1 MNIEHETFFKMLADR
16 TRMRALMLMQSED
29 ELCVCELTHALKL
42 SQPKISRH
50 LAQLREAGLVIVRR
64 EGLWMHYQINPALP
78 DWALTIL
85 KNSLL
90 GSEQDKTFRQD
101 DSRLCR
107 MQGRPGTSCGA

>member
-1 MNIEHETFFKMLADR
+1 MLADR

-50 LAQLREAGLVIVRR
+50 LAQLREAGLVRVRR

-78 DWALTIL
+78 AWALTIL
-85 KNSLL
+85 KDALI
-90 GSEQDKTFRQD
+90 GYEQDKAFRQD
-101 DSRLCR
+101 HTRLCG
-107 MQGRPGTSCGA
+107 MQDRPGTSCCV